1 VRWLRDSVI
10 KGLIIEGRGGIA
22 PARVHSHS
30 ILGPVTP
37 GLPDLLLPS
46 ARIIVPVPGDH
57 WEPALFLI
65 ERYSPPAIRAVW
77 TDQHRLE
84 LWLRIEILACEA
96 WATLGRIPASALPK
110 IRKGTFDVE
119 KIAEVEARVG
129 HDVIAFLTV
138 LNESIGQPEA
148 RYVHLGMTSQDL
160 NDTSMAVQLVES
172 SRIIARDLATVREAA
187 AVLAVRHRRT
197 LMAGRTHGVVAE
209 PITFGFKVAGWVAE
223 LDRAQ
228 DRLARAEVEVAVG
241 RVSGAVGT
249 HATVDPKVEEHV
261 CQELGL
267 VPDDVSTQ
275 VVARDR
281 HASFM
286 SALALVAGTLERIAT
301 EVRHLQRS
309 EVGEAFEPFGKEQK
323 GSSAMP
329 HKRNP
334 VLTERVCGL
343 ARVVRGHLV
352 TALENTALWHER
364 DISHSSAERI
374 ILPDACAVVD
384 YMALEMAK
392 VLSGLDVRPERML
405 RNLHFGGGVVF
416 SQRVLLA
423 LVDSGMSREDAYL
436 VVQKAAMRAMEEDGA
451 GFRDLLEKDGE
462 VMTRIGSKL
471 NEVFDP
477 WAGLEHTDLAYE
489 RLGLAVKS
497 K

>member
-1 VRWLRDSVI
+1 M
-10 KGLIIEGRGGIA
+10 
-22 PARVHSHS
+22 
-30 ILGPVTP
+30 
-37 GLPDLLLPS
+37 
-46 ARIIVPVPGDH
+46 
-57 WEPALFLI
+57 I

-77 TDQHRLE
+77 SDQHRLE
-84 LWLRIEILACEA
+84 LWLRIEVLACEA

-110 IRKGTFDVE
+110 IRTGTFD
-119 KIAEVEARVG
+119 KDRIAEVEARVG

-160 NDTSMAVQLVES
+160 NDTAMAVQLVES
-172 SRIIARDLATVREAA
+172 GRLIAGDLASVRQASAE
-187 AVLAVRHRRT
+187 LAIRHRRT

-228 DRLARAEVEVAVG
+228 ERLERATDEIAVG

-249 HATVDPKVEEHV
+249 HATIDPRVEEHV

-267 VPDDVSTQ
+267 RPDTVSTQ

-281 HASFM
+281 HASYM

-301 EVRHLQRS
+301 EIRHLQRS

-374 ILPDACAVVD
+374 IFPDACAMVD
-384 YMALEMAK
+384 YMSQEMAK
-392 VLSGLDVRPERML
+392 VLGGLDVRPERML
-405 RNLHFGGGVVF
+405 RNLHFGGDVVF

-423 LVDSGMSREDAYL
+423 LVDSGMSREDAYP
-436 VVQKAAMRAMEEDGA
+436 VVQKAAMRSMEEDGP
-451 GFRDLLEKDGE
+451 GFRKLLENDSD

-471 NEVFDP
+471 DEVFDP
-477 WAGLEHTDLAYE
+477 WAGLEHTDLVYE
-489 RLGLAVKS
+489 RLALGVKA

>member
-1 VRWLRDSVI
+1 
-10 KGLIIEGRGGIA
+10 
-22 PARVHSHS
+22 
-30 ILGPVTP
+30 
-37 GLPDLLLPS
+37 
-46 ARIIVPVPGDH
+46 
-57 WEPALFLI
+57 LI

-77 TDQHRLE
+77 SDQHRFE

-96 WATLGRIPASALPK
+96 WADLGRIPASALPK
-110 IRKGTFDVE
+110 IRKASFDAAEV
-119 KIAEVEARVG
+119 AEVEARVG

-138 LNESIGQPEA
+138 MNESIGQPEA

-160 NDTSMAVQLVES
+160 NDTAMAVQMVES
-172 SRIIARDLATVREAA
+172 SRLISADLARVREAA
-187 AVLAVRHRRT
+187 AELAVRHRRT

-228 DRLARAEVEVAVG
+228 ARLERATEEVAVG

-249 HATVDPKVEEHV
+249 HATVDPKVEEYV
-261 CQELGL
+261 CHALRL
-267 VPDDVSTQ
+267 TPDTVSTQ

-286 SALALVAGTLERIAT
+286 SALALVAGTFERIAT
-301 EVRHLQRS
+301 EIRHLMRS
-309 EVGEAFEPFGKEQK
+309 EVGEVLEPFGKEQK

-343 ARVVRGHLV
+343 ARVVRGQLV

-374 ILPDACAVVD
+374 IFPDACSAVD
-384 YMALEMAK
+384 YMAQEMAK
-392 VLSGLDVRPERML
+392 VLTGLEVRPERML
-405 RNLHFGGGVVF
+405 RNLQFGGGVVF
-416 SQRVLLA
+416 SGRVLLA

-436 VVQKAAMRAMEEDGA
+436 IVQKAAMQALESDGH
-451 GFRDLLEKDGE
+451 GFRSILEADKD
-462 VMTRIGSKL
+462 VMGRIGARMD
-471 NEVFDP
+471 EVFDP
-477 WAGLEHTDLAYE
+477 WAGLEHTELAYE
-489 RLGLAVKS
+489 RIGLGVKR
-497 K
+497 

>member
-1 VRWLRDSVI
+1 MWS
-10 KGLIIEGRGGIA
+10 
-22 PARVHSHS
+22 
-30 ILGPVTP
+30 
-37 GLPDLLLPS
+37 
-46 ARIIVPVPGDH
+46 
-57 WEPALFLI
+57 
-65 ERYSPPAIRAVW
+65 
-77 TDQHRLE
+77 DQHRFE

-96 WATLGRIPASALPK
+96 WVTLGRIPGSALPR
-110 IRKGTFDVE
+110 IRKATFDAA
-119 KIAEVEARVG
+119 KIDALEERVG

-138 LNESIGQPEA
+138 VNESIGQPEA

-160 NDTSMAVQLVES
+160 NDTALAVQLGES
-172 SRIIARDLATVREAA
+172 ARVISADLAKVREAA
-187 AVLAVRHRRT
+187 AELAVRHRRT

-223 LDRAQ
+223 LDRASG
-228 DRLARAEVEVAVG
+228 RLARATDEVAVG

-261 CQELGL
+261 CKELGL
-267 VPDDVSTQ
+267 RPDTVSTQ

-286 SALALVAGTLERIAT
+286 SALASVAGTLERVAT
-301 EVRHLQRS
+301 EIRLLQQS
-309 EVGEAFEPFGKEQK
+309 ELGEVFEPFGKEQK

-374 ILPDACAVVD
+374 IFPDACAAVD

-392 VLSGLDVRPERML
+392 VLTGLDVRPERML
-405 RNLHFGGGVVF
+405 RNLQFAGGVVF

-436 VVQKAAMRAMEEDGA
+436 VVQRAAMQALDEDGS
-451 GFRDLLEKDGE
+451 GFRSLLERNAD
-462 VMTRIGSKL
+462 VMKRIGTRMDDIF
-471 NEVFDP
+471 NP
-477 WAGLEHTDLAYE
+477 WIGLEHTDLAYE
-489 RLGLAVKS
+489 RLGLGVETK
-497 K
+497 

>member
-1 VRWLRDSVI
+1 M
-10 KGLIIEGRGGIA
+10 
-22 PARVHSHS
+22 
-30 ILGPVTP
+30 TP
-37 GLPDLLLPS
+37 TRS
-46 ARIIVPVPGDH
+46 ARAGHPYNRPRPPIDH
-57 WEPALFLI
+57 WEPAPVLI

-77 TDQHRLE
+77 ADQHRFE
-84 LWLRIEILACEA
+84 LWLRIEVLACEG
-96 WATLGRIPASALPK
+96 WANLGRIPASALPK
-110 IRKGTFDVE
+110 IRQATFDAD
-119 KIAEVEARVG
+119 KIAEVEGRVG

-138 LNESIGQPEA
+138 INESIGQPEA

-160 NDTSMAVQLVES
+160 NDTAMAVQLTES
-172 SRIIARDLATVREAA
+172 ARIIAGDLAAVREAA
-187 AVLAVRHRRT
+187 AELAVRHRRT
-197 LMAGRTHGVVAE
+197 LMAGRTHGIVAE

-228 DRLARAEVEVAVG
+228 ERLARAAADAAVG
-241 RVSGAVGT
+241 RLSGAVGT
-249 HATVDPKVEEHV
+249 HATIDPKVEDYV

-267 VPDDVSTQ
+267 QPDAVSTQ

-281 HASFM
+281 HANFM

-301 EVRHLQRS
+301 EIRHLQRS

-374 ILPDACAVVD
+374 IFPDACATVD
-384 YMALEMAK
+384 YMAQEMTR
-392 VLSGLDVRPERML
+392 VLRGLDVRPEKML
-405 RNLHFGGGVVF
+405 RNLQLGGGVVF

-423 LVDSGMSREDAYL
+423 LVDSEMSREEAYL
-436 VVQKAAMRAMEEDGA
+436 IVQKAAMQAMQEEGA
-451 GFRDLLEKDGE
+451 GFRAILEQDKD
-462 VMTRIGSKL
+462 VMSRIGSRL
-471 NEVFDP
+471 DEVFDP
-477 WAGLEHTDLAYE
+477 WVGLEHTDLAFE
-489 RLGLAVKS
+489 RLGLGVKAQ
-497 K
+497 

>member
-1 VRWLRDSVI
+1 
-10 KGLIIEGRGGIA
+10 
-22 PARVHSHS
+22 
-30 ILGPVTP
+30 
-37 GLPDLLLPS
+37 
-46 ARIIVPVPGDH
+46 
-57 WEPALFLI
+57 
-65 ERYSPPAIRAVW
+65 
-77 TDQHRLE
+77 
-84 LWLRIEILACEA
+84 
-96 WATLGRIPASALPK
+96 
-110 IRKGTFDVE
+110 
-119 KIAEVEARVG
+119 
-129 HDVIAFLTV
+129 
-138 LNESIGQPEA
+138 
-148 RYVHLGMTSQDL
+148 MTSQDL
-160 NDTSMAVQLVES
+160 NDTATAVQLVES
-172 SRIIARDLATVREAA
+172 ARLIAGDLASVRDAA
-187 AVLAVRHRRT
+187 AELAIRHRRT

-223 LDRAQ
+223 LDRTQ
-228 DRLARAEVEVAVG
+228 DRLARAADEVAVG

-249 HATVDPKVEEHV
+249 HATIDPKVEEYV
-261 CQELGL
+261 CAELGL
-267 VPDDVSTQ
+267 RPDSVSTQ

-281 HASFM
+281 HASFI

-301 EVRHLQRS
+301 EIRHLQRT

-374 ILPDACAVVD
+374 IFPDACAVVD
-384 YMALEMAK
+384 YMSQEMAK
-392 VLSGLDVRPERML
+392 VLRGLEVRPERML
-405 RNLHFGGGVVF
+405 RNLDVAGGVVF

-436 VVQKAAMRAMEEDGA
+436 IVQKAAMRAMDGDEA
-451 GFRDLLEKDGE
+451 GFRKLLEKETE
-462 VMTRIGSKL
+462 VMSRIGTKL
-471 NEVFDP
+471 DEAFDP

-489 RLGLAVKS
+489 RLGLGVKA

>member
-1 VRWLRDSVI
+1 
-10 KGLIIEGRGGIA
+10 
-22 PARVHSHS
+22 VH
-30 ILGPVTP
+30 
-37 GLPDLLLPS
+37 
-46 ARIIVPVPGDH
+46 
-57 WEPALFLI
+57 FLI

-77 TDQHRLE
+77 SDQHRFE
-84 LWLRIEILACEA
+84 LWLRIEILACDG
-96 WATLGRIPASALPK
+96 WASIGRIPASALPK
-110 IRKGTFDVE
+110 IHKGTFDAD
-119 KIAEVEARVG
+119 KIAEVESRVG

-160 NDTSMAVQLVES
+160 NDTAMAVQLVES
-172 SRIIARDLATVREAA
+172 ARIIAGHLAAVRDAAADLAI
-187 AVLAVRHRRT
+187 RHRRT

-228 DRLARAEVEVAVG
+228 ERLARAADESAVG

-249 HATVDPKVEEHV
+249 HATIDPKVEQHV
-261 CQELGL
+261 CKELGL
-267 VPDDVSTQ
+267 RPDIVSTQ

-281 HASFM
+281 HANFM

-301 EVRHLQRS
+301 EIRHLQRS
-309 EVGEAFEPFGKEQK
+309 EIGEAFEPFGKEQK

-374 ILPDACAVVD
+374 IFPDGCAAVD
-384 YMALEMAK
+384 YMSIEMGTVLRGLE
-392 VLSGLDVRPERML
+392 VRPAKML
-405 RNLHFGGGVVF
+405 RNLEFAGGVVF

-423 LVDSGMSREDAYL
+423 LVDSGMPREDAYL
-436 VVQKAAMRAMEEDGA
+436 IVQQAAMRAMDGDGK
-451 GFRDLLEKDGE
+451 GFRALLEENQE
-462 VMTRIGSKL
+462 VMSRIGSKVK
-471 NEVFDP
+471 EVFDP

-489 RLGLAVKS
+489 SLGLGVKA

>member
-1 VRWLRDSVI
+1 LI
-10 KGLIIEGRGGIA
+10 K
-22 PARVHSHS
+22 
-30 ILGPVTP
+30 
-37 GLPDLLLPS
+37 
-46 ARIIVPVPGDH
+46 
-57 WEPALFLI
+57 
-65 ERYSPPAIRAVW
+65 RYSPAAIRAVW
-77 TDQHRLE
+77 SDQHRFE

-96 WATLGRIPASALPK
+96 WATLGRIPESALPK
-110 IRKGTFDVE
+110 IRKATFDAE
-119 KIAEVEARVG
+119 KIDALEERVG

-138 LNESIGQPEA
+138 VNESIGQPEA

-160 NDTSMAVQLVES
+160 NDTAMAVQLGES
-172 SRIIARDLATVREAA
+172 ARIISADVTKVREAA
-187 AVLAVRHRRT
+187 AELAVRHRRT

-223 LDRAQ
+223 LDRALG
-228 DRLARAEVEVAVG
+228 RLEGATAEVAVG

-261 CQELGL
+261 CKELGL
-267 VPDDVSTQ
+267 KPDTVSTQ

-281 HASFM
+281 HASFI
-286 SALALVAGTLERIAT
+286 SALASVAGTLERIAT
-301 EVRHLQRS
+301 EIRLLQQS
-309 EVGEAFEPFGKEQK
+309 ELGEVFEPFGKDQK

-374 ILPDACAVVD
+374 IFPDACAAVD

-392 VLSGLDVRPERML
+392 VLTGLEVRPERML
-405 RNLHFGGGVVF
+405 RNLQFGGGVVF

-436 VVQKAAMRAMEEDGA
+436 VVQKAAMQALDEDGP
-451 GFRDLLEKDGE
+451 GFRSLLEKNAE
-462 VMTRIGSKL
+462 VMKRVGGRMDD
-471 NEVFDP
+471 VFNP
-477 WAGLEHTDLAYE
+477 WTGLEHTDLAYD
-489 RLGLAVKS
+489 RLGLGAKT